1 MFVVVVLV
9 VVSEKGEKHVADMPV
24 AIVEHVG
31 DMRGVTLVIVRSV
44 GLLMTLRVG

>member
-9 VVSEKGEKHVADMPV
+9 VVSRKGEKHVADMPV

-31 DMRGVTLVIVRSV
+31 DMHGVMLVIMGSA
-44 GLLMTLRVG
+44 GLLGALRVG